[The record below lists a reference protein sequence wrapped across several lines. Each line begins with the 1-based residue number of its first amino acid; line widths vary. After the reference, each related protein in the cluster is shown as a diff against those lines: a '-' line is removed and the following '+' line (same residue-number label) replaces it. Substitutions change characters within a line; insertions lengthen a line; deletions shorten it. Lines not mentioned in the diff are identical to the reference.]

1 MPAMAQSTRREG
13 IRYCGKRFGVAQA
26 ECEMIGGVKYHIH
39 RWCPYTGY
47 GEIVVG
53 SDIAKNRLMRLA
65 ILALGVTPW
74 ALVIVIDG
82 VPK

>member
-1 MPAMAQSTRREG
+1 MPAMAQSTRQAG
-13 IRYCGKRFGVAQA
+13 IRHCRKRFGVRDDRRA
-26 ECEMIGGVKYHIH
+26 KYHIQ

-65 ILALGVTPW
+65 IVVLGLTP
-74 ALVIVIDG
+74 
-82 VPK
+82 